1 LKNQNATI
9 TTVDILDE
17 IRRVLDIEIEGL
29 QSVRGNLTTNFVR
42 AVEVIASS
50 KAHVYVT
57 GLGKSGII
65 AAKIAATFRSTGT
78 PATFL
83 HASEALHGDIG
94 VVGKDDII
102 LSVGKS
108 GETSELISLL
118 RVLKKSGTTIISIT
132 SNSESSVAALS
143 DIVLDLKIDRE
154 ACPLNLAPTTST
166 TAALAVGDAIAVTLM
181 KIKGLSEADFARF
194 HPGGQ
199 LGRRLLLTVED
210 VMRKGPE
217 NPTIPVDQ
225 SVKEMLA
232 RITSFHVGAISV
244 VNDRNELVG
253 LVTDYDIRKR
263 LESEQNIFSLQ
274 ITDIMNPH
282 PAVILAS
289 EKAVRALEIMR
300 DRNKPTAILPV
311 VDDDKRA
318 IGMIH
323 LHDLI
328 SAGL

>member
-1 LKNQNATI
+1 
-9 TTVDILDE
+9 VDILEE
-17 IRRVLDIEIEGL
+17 IQRVLDIEIEGL
-29 QSVRGNLTTNFVR
+29 QSVRGNLTINFVR

-57 GLGKSGII
+57 GVGKSGII
-65 AAKIAATFRSTGT
+65 ATKIAATLRSTGT

-83 HASEALHGDIG
+83 HPSEALHGDVG
-94 VVGKDDII
+94 MVGKDDVI
-102 LSVGKS
+102 LSIGKS

-118 RVLKKSGTTIISIT
+118 RILKKSGTTIISIT
-132 SNSESSVAALS
+132 SNSESSMAVLS

-181 KIKGLSEADFARF
+181 KIKGLSEQDFARL

-210 VMRKGPE
+210 VMRKGPD
-217 NPTIPVDQ
+217 NPIVPVQQ
-225 SVKEMLA
+225 SIKEMLA
-232 RITSFHVGAISV
+232 RITSFRVGAISV
-244 VNDRNELVG
+244 INDKNELVG
-253 LVTDYDIRKR
+253 LVSDYDIRKV
-263 LESEQNIFSLQ
+263 LESEQNIFSLR
-274 ITDIMNPH
+274 ITDIMNAH

-289 EKAVRALEIMR
+289 EKAFHALEIMR

-311 VDDDKRA
+311 VDDNKRA
-318 IGMIH
+318 IGMVH

>member
-1 LKNQNATI
+1 ME
-9 TTVDILDE
+9 E
-17 IRRVLDIEIEGL
+17 IQRVLDIEIEGL
-29 QSVRGNLTTNFVR
+29 QSVRGNLTINFVR

-57 GLGKSGII
+57 GVGKSGII
-65 AAKIAATFRSTGT
+65 ATKIAATLRSTGT

-83 HASEALHGDIG
+83 HPSEALHGDVG
-94 VVGKDDII
+94 MVGKDDVI
-102 LSVGKS
+102 LSIGKS

-118 RVLKKSGTTIISIT
+118 RILKKSGTTIISIT
-132 SNSESSVAALS
+132 SNSESSMAVLS

-181 KIKGLSEADFARF
+181 KIKGLSEQDFARL

-210 VMRKGPE
+210 VMRKGPD
-217 NPTIPVDQ
+217 NPIVPVQQ
-225 SVKEMLA
+225 SIKEMLA
-232 RITSFHVGAISV
+232 RITSFRVGAISV
-244 VNDRNELVG
+244 INDKNELVG
-253 LVTDYDIRKR
+253 LVSDYDIRKV
-263 LESEQNIFSLQ
+263 LESEQNIFSLR
-274 ITDIMNPH
+274 ITDIMNAH

-289 EKAVRALEIMR
+289 EKAFHALEIMR

-311 VDDDKRA
+311 VDDNKRA
-318 IGMIH
+318 IGMVH

>member
-1 LKNQNATI
+1 
-9 TTVDILDE
+9 VDILEE

-29 QSVRGNLTTNFVR
+29 QSVRGNLTNNFVR
-42 AVEVIASS
+42 AVEAIASS

-57 GLGKSGII
+57 GVGKSGNI
-65 AAKIAATFRSTGT
+65 ATKIAATLRSTGT

-83 HASEALHGDIG
+83 HPSEALHGDVG
-94 VVGKDDII
+94 MVGKDDII
-102 LSVGKS
+102 LSIGKS

-132 SNSESSVAALS
+132 SNSESSMAALS

-181 KIKGLSEADFARF
+181 KMKGLSEQDFARL

-210 VMRKGPE
+210 VMRKGAD
-217 NPTIPVDQ
+217 NPIIPVHQ

-232 RITSFHVGAISV
+232 KITSFRVGAISI
-244 VNDRNELVG
+244 VNERNELVG
-253 LVTDYDIRKR
+253 LVSDYDIRKA
-263 LESEQNIFSLQ
+263 LESEHDIFSLK
-274 ITDIMNPH
+274 ISDIMNPH

-311 VDDDKRA
+311 VDEKKHA